1 MPTPFQ
7 LVLGVAVLVGLGV
20 LFVFGRR
27 LAGAFLRYR
36 GTRVVVCPENREMV
50 AVQVDAGHA
59 ALSAPQGRPELRL
72 ESCTRWPEKAGCGQ
86 ECLGQIESAPQA
98 CLLRNILGDW
108 YQGKSCAF
116 CGRSVPRDPLAR
128 PRARPRR
135 ARREDRGL
143 GRLPGGAGRGRAG
156 DPQAGLLGLP
166 GGRELPA
173 RAPRARDR
181 PPAAAGAAALDGLS
195 PRARPERGG
204 ARGIYP
210 SVSVSVS
217 MSVSVSEGPD

>member
-27 LAGAFLRYR
+27 LARAFLAYR

-59 ALSAPQGRPELRL
+59 ALSASQGRPDLRL

-86 ECLGQIESAPQA
+86 ECLGQIESAPEA

-108 YQGKSCAF
+108 YQGKSVRLLRPLRSTPSTGTTTSPAWS
-116 CGRSVPRDPLAR
+116 GRTERSRRGTASGPSRSWTSWR
-128 PRARPRR
+128 PTSRSAGTAGWRR
-135 ARREDRGL
+135 AS
-143 GRLPGGAGRGRAG
+143 
-156 DPQAGLLGLP
+156 
-166 GGRELPA
+166 
-173 RAPRARDR
+173 
-181 PPAAAGAAALDGLS
+181 AAS
-195 PRARPERGG
+195 T
-204 ARGIYP
+204 P
-210 SVSVSVS
+210 SS
-217 MSVSVSEGPD
+217 